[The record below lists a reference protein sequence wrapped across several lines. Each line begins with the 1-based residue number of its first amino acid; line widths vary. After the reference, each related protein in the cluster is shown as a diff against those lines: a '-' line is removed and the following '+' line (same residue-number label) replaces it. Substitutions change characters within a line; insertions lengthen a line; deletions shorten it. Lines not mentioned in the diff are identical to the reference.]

1 MKAYLVDVGK
11 LLIPND
17 NNYNKYN
24 NIYDK
29 KYDYS
34 AEKLY
39 YLKYLDDAV
48 KDVRKYVQIDNMNYG
63 VISKV
68 DVPDDFDYDFD
79 FKHKPII
86 STVDQDEEFLIQ
98 NVVYSIAKID
108 NNIVD
113 DFMYKNALKGI
124 ECLKDLEIYI
134 TNIKWNIDIYDVIAE
149 LDSMPKSNVADIL
162 GIPRRIYNN
171 MYDDERYE
179 YIYDVLKYNNPLKA
193 KILNL
198 PDKISIP
205 VVVTDI
211 DIYVYDKYGYG
222 MSSYLLDCNKS
233 LDELSNMSDNPYI
246 NNLITTL
253 EHEQAGIERD

>member
-11 LLIPND
+11 LLTPND

-34 AEKLY
+34 DEKLY

-68 DVPDDFDYDFD
+68 DVPDDFD

-98 NVVYSIAKID
+98 NVVYSIAQID

-113 DFMYKNALKGI
+113 DFMYKNTLKGL

-162 GIPRRIYNN
+162 GIPRRKYNN

-179 YIYDVLKYNNPLKA
+179 YIYDVLKYNNSLKA
-193 KILNL
+193 EILNL

-233 LDELSNMSDNPYI
+233 LDELSNMSDIPYI

-253 EHEQAGIERD
+253 EHEQVGIERD